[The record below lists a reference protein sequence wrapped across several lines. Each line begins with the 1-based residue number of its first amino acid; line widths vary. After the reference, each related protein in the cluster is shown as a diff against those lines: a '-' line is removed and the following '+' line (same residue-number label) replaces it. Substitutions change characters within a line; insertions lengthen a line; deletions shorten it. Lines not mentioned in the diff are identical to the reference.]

1 MTNAPAYF
9 NGLKSFW
16 SLAPEKSDLKRNN
29 ISGVKFM
36 WHEESKLM
44 SFDRNEKKNQKL
56 IEQ

>member
-44 SFDRNEKKNQKL
+44 SFDRNEKKIKN
-56 IEQ
+56 